1 MPTGWRDI
9 EIDEILNYAEANTG
23 QMNRYDRIMRQYE
36 VDALN
41 NVRGGLFDL
50 KRSVHI
56 ASDKLVAQLEKS
68 EAALMEANKKQGRL
82 QTVTVI
88 LTVVIALATI
98 SYTVVT
104 WQSVQVQREANEIQR
119 QQVPSPN

>member
-1 MPTGWRDI
+1 MPTEWR
-9 EIDEILNYAEANTG
+9 EIDVDEILNYSEAHTG
-23 QMNRYDRIMRQYE
+23 QMSRYDRIMRQYE